1 MDCNYR
7 YEANLAQLSSDK
19 LPWMMSVRHEDD
31 ALLSTST
38 TLLDAA
44 FLLRLLLRQ
53 LRLSWPWGSWRGVCR
68 NTWRRFSSCVRCSV
82 DDVVVVAS
90 ESLPLSNRT
99 LLISKR
105 YEFHFISYWF
115 IIWFRLAIVSQDH
128 LIQPIHWA
136 NQSESIINQSAF
148 NKRDYSF
155 N

>member
-53 LRLSWPWGSWRGVCR
+53 LRLSWP
-68 NTWRRFSSCVRCSV
+68 
-82 DDVVVVAS
+82 
-90 ESLPLSNRT
+90 
-99 LLISKR
+99 
-105 YEFHFISYWF
+105 
-115 IIWFRLAIVSQDH
+115 
-128 LIQPIHWA
+128 
-136 NQSESIINQSAF
+136 
-148 NKRDYSF
+148 
-155 N
+155 